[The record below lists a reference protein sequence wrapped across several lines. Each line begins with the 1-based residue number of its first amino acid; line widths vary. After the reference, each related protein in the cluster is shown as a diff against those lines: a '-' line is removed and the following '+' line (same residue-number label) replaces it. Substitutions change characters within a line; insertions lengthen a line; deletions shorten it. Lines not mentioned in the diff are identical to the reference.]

1 MLLQVVADTGNVGGH
16 FVTVGETDTGDLTQS
31 GVRLLRSRGTH
42 SGADA
47 ALLGRRLV
55 GLAVLQSVQA
65 FLHGRRGGL
74 VGHLL
79 SSLTDKLVKCGH
91 DFPPFLKKM
100 LSCGRAPTR
109 FLILTD
115 CTRIVKKIL

>member
-1 MLLQVVADTGNVGGH
+1 MVTDTGQVLDTAAANHNDGVLLQVVADTGNVGGH

-55 GLAVLQSVQA
+55 GLAVLQGFRVLSTILPVGKPEQPQ
-65 FLHGRRGGL
+65 LHRL
-74 VGHLL
+74 QTA
-79 SSLTDKLVKCGH
+79 SSY
-91 DFPPFLKKM
+91 
-100 LSCGRAPTR
+100 S
-109 FLILTD
+109 
-115 CTRIVKKIL
+115 